1 MQADPLEL
9 RIIMTS
15 DSHGYREQKSST
27 SFEETVGRLI
37 AAIEKAGMTIF
48 AKIDHSAGAKE
59 VGMTMPPT
67 VVLLYGHARGGT
79 PVMLAAP
86 AAALDLPLRVLV
98 RQTEQGDT
106 VVALRSIEQ
115 ILAPYAVGAELA
127 ERLAKAQQVIFASI

>member
-1 MQADPLEL
+1 MA
-9 RIIMTS
+9 S
-15 DSHGYREQKSST
+15 DSDDYREQKSST

-59 VGMTMPPT
+59 VGMAMQPAI
-67 VVLLYGHARGGT
+67 VLLYGNARGGT

-106 VVALRSIEQ
+106 VVALHPIKRV
-115 ILAPYAVGAELA
+115 LAPYAVTAELV
-127 ERLAKAQQVIFASI
+127 ERLAQAQQLIFASI